1 MNVSIFRCSCK
12 PDVRRWSK
20 CWLEYKLQV
29 ISLKSDEETSSEQT
43 NTEEN
48 EGKVKRFF
56 RKAVEK
62 GKKKLKK
69 VAEALG
75 FSQSSVVAEE
85 KCGKVVLDPKS
96 KAGMRTKEVVEL
108 ISSVDIDNV
117 HSVSLNLTQNN
128 CNCEE
133 AHLYVRYV

>member
-1 MNVSIFRCSCK
+1 MNASIFRCSCK
-12 PDVRRWSK
+12 PDVRKWSE
-20 CWLEYKLQV
+20 CWLKYKLQV
-29 ISLKSDEETSSEQT
+29 ISLEETSSEQT
-43 NTEEN
+43 STEEN
-48 EGKVKRFF
+48 EGRVKGFF

-75 FSQSSVVAEE
+75 FSQSSVIAEE

-96 KAGMRTKEVVEL
+96 KAERTKKVVKL
-108 ISSVDIDNV
+108 ISSVDIDNI
-117 HSVSLNLTQNN
+117 HSVSLSLTQKN
-128 CNCEE
+128 CNFEG